1 MEHNSGM
8 VCARQR
14 RAGLIETTPRPSPYP
29 AIDAPRAR
37 APDVLGARGKG
48 VSPTMDLGV
57 DADGADEHIMHERY
71 RSPGWTGGTPGL
83 WKLVQDFQCSSMWRR
98 KAGPTRPVTT
108 SPRTPARR
116 PWYTLS

>member
-1 MEHNSGM
+1 
-8 VCARQR
+8 
-14 RAGLIETTPRPSPYP
+14 
-29 AIDAPRAR
+29 
-37 APDVLGARGKG
+37 
-48 VSPTMDLGV
+48 MDLGV